1 VRRKVFI
8 AIILLLLLPVKVFA
22 ATITSSITNSNSN
35 YQVGDEVQIHASIDI
50 NTSDGTVYYLRGV
63 FYKSGTSNY
72 CGYTWNGS
80 AFYNSPISDGKN
92 FLKVTV
98 NNNKWEGDLKAK
110 IDSQNSDCNA
120 SGEYKFKIQR
130 FTDSG
135 SGSFDDQSELTA
147 NFTIPSPTPTST
159 PHPTNTPTPT
169 NSPTN
174 TPTPTVTMTPAP
186 TVGTTPV
193 PTVKTL
199 VSPSISPQ
207 LMSAQNTNAR
217 QQAVQGAQNTDKS
230 GGIDLGGKLSDL
242 DGKESPYNWGK
253 LLILM
258 GAVLVTGAC
267 GILVYNN
274 YTKEKAEEV

>member
-1 VRRKVFI
+1 MPLQ
-8 AIILLLLLPVKVFA
+8 AYA
-22 ATITSSITNSNSN
+22 ASITSSITNQNST
-35 YQVGDEVQIHASIDI
+35 YQVNDEVQIHVSIEI
-50 NTSDGTVYYLRGV
+50 NSSDGTAYYLRGV

-80 AFYNSPISDGKN
+80 TFYNSPVSDGKN

-98 NNNKWEGDLKAK
+98 NNNKWEGDLKVK
-110 IDSQNSDCNA
+110 IDSQNPDCNS

-147 NFTIPSPTPTST
+147 NFSIPTPTPTST
-159 PHPTNTPTPT
+159 PNPTNTPTPT

-174 TPTPTVTMTPAP
+174 TPTPTSTLTPTP
-186 TVGTTPV
+186 TVATTPV
-193 PTVKTL
+193 PTVKALATPP
-199 VSPSISPQ
+199 VSPQ
-207 LMSAQNTNAR
+207 LMSAQNTSAR
-217 QQAVQGAQNTDKS
+217 QQAVQGAQSTDKN
-230 GGIDLGGKLSDL
+230 GGIDLGGKLSEL